1 MTEMFIDKKMAAKHR
16 FKLQKLKRLVGVR
29 NINGT
34 NNSGGAIT
42 HKVEVNVYYK
52 NHVKRIRIDVCNL
65 GKTDVILGMP
75 WLQAHNPEINWEI
88 EEVKITRCP
97 PLCGKNTKL
106 EKEQKAKKGK
116 RVATLEEEKIVR

>member
-1 MTEMFIDKKMAAKHR
+1 MFIDKKMAAKHR

-52 NHVKRIRIDVCNL
+52 NHVKRIRIDICNL

>member
-1 MTEMFIDKKMAAKHR
+1 MFIDKKMAAKHR

>member
-1 MTEMFIDKKMAAKHR
+1 MFIDKKMAAKHK